1 MVAISY
7 ASSKAACTALTRAL
21 AMELA
26 PYGINVTAYAPGTLN
41 TKQFERI
48 AEKGSIP
55 FKMPPAVCRVCQD
68 TKDLTSITANL

>member
-55 FKMPPAVCRVCQD
+55 FKMPPAVCRYARIPR
-68 TKDLTSITANL
+68 T